1 MKKTIRYGSIKEIKY
16 VFEEYDIRN
25 AMLEYLKRDSMFT
38 NLSNSEFKFEFGE
51 RDNGNFYLEILNKKT
66 TIEKEEGE

>member
-25 AMLEYLKRDSMFT
+25 AMLEYLKKDSIFT

-51 RDNGNFYLEILNKKT
+51 RDNGNIYLEILNKKT